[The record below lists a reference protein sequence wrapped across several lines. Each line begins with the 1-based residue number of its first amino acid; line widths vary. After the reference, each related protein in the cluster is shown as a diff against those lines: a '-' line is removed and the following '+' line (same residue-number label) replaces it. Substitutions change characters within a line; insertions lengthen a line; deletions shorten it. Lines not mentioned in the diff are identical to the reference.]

1 MKSSAILLGLS
12 VLATCPLAFGQ
23 QTDSRALKPVAGG
36 SLTLGEAIAMR
47 RPRLVE
53 GGRLRPKVIQLEA
66 ADSSLMIP
74 AAGSVQGSGG
84 TYFHSDFALA
94 NHRSTEQTIG
104 IGWMAQGVDNSAAP
118 LDHFT
123 IPANTTVFLADV
135 VADTLGK
142 SGLGTIVVFGETP
155 GLAFDGSAQMLGF
168 SRIWTNQPNA
178 TGTVSLQFPAV
189 SLTDSLGSLVAFA
202 AGLRHDSQYRTN
214 VGIVNLDTVAHTW
227 TIRIV
232 GLAQAPASFTVT
244 VPPVSMKQVPLPTGN
259 YGDLFLEFESDGF
272 GFWWS
277 GYGAS
282 VDNITGDGW
291 VARAIQP

>member
-1 MKSSAILLGLS
+1 
-12 VLATCPLAFGQ
+12 
-23 QTDSRALKPVAGG
+23 
-36 SLTLGEAIAMR
+36 MR
-47 RPRLVE
+47 RPSLVD
-53 GGRLRPKVIQLEA
+53 GASLRPKVIQLEA
-66 ADSSLMIP
+66 AHSSLMIP

-84 TYFHSDFALA
+84 TYFHSDFVLS
-94 NHRSTEQTIG
+94 NHRGTVQTIG
-104 IGWMAQGVDNSAAP
+104 IGWLAQGVDNSSAP
-118 LDHFT
+118 LTHYT

-135 VADTLGK
+135 VAATLGK
-142 SGLGTIVVFGETP
+142 TGLGTILVFGETP
-155 GLAFDGSAQMLGF
+155 SFALDASARLLGF

-189 SLTDSLGSLVAFA
+189 STNDSLGSLVAFA
-202 AGLRHDSQYRTN
+202 AGLVHDSQYRTN

-232 GLAQAPASFTVT
+232 GLTQGPATFTVS
-244 VPPVSMKQVPLPTGN
+244 VPAVSMRQTSLPAGN
-259 YGDLFLEFESDGF
+259 YGDLFLQLEADGT

-277 GYGAS
+277 AYAAS